1 MSKPKHCKK
10 DRADMLKNPC
20 KATRFHYDSHDKHP
34 PESPL
39 DKGGLRRVYILQE
52 GWLASLKCVKVSLAG
67 LFQHICPV
75 NNSNLMQLVS
85 KLT

>member
-1 MSKPKHCKK
+1 
-10 DRADMLKNPC
+10 MLKNPV
-20 KATRFHYDSHDKHP
+20 KATGIYCGTHDKHP

-39 DKGGLRRVYILQE
+39 IKGGLRGVFILQE
-52 GWLASLKCVKVSLAG
+52 GWLASLKGFKVSLAG

>member
-1 MSKPKHCKK
+1 
-10 DRADMLKNPC
+10 MLKNPC
-20 KATRFHYDSHDKHP
+20 KVTRFHYDLHDCNSNGK
-34 PESPL
+34 S
-39 DKGGLRRVYILQE
+39 ILQE
-52 GWLASLKCVKVSLAG
+52 GWLASLKGFKVSLAG